1 MTTAEFGVDGVKLS
15 ATCASLR
22 RTVRSELAV
31 QGRQLRDGATTAY
44 VLIPQHPALDAR
56 TTTETLPAALALI
69 RLMAVVVAVLFNI

>member
-1 MTTAEFGVDGVKLS
+1 MATAEFGVDGVKPS

-31 QGRQLRDGATTAY
+31 QRSQLRDGAMTAY
-44 VLIPQHPALDAR
+44 VLIPQHPALDAG

-69 RLMAVVVAVLFNI
+69 RLMAIVMTVLFNI

>member
-1 MTTAEFGVDGVKLS
+1 MTTAEFGVGGVKLS

-31 QGRQLRDGATTAY
+31 QRSQLRNGAMTAY
-44 VLIPQHPALDAR
+44 ILIPQHPALDAR

-69 RLMAVVVAVLFNI
+69 RLAAFVMAVLFNI